1 VSRDAL
7 TLATTRTRI
16 TAALGRHDLGA
27 ARAALSQLR
36 DLYAGAQGPPR
47 AMAAAFAE
55 LGDFSSMA
63 EDYPAALV
71 AYDRAIALQPDQ
83 ARYWFNR
90 AAVRRFVGELELAER
105 DYDAALKL
113 DPADAQAWLNRSDLR
128 AQSPERNHVP
138 DLEAALAA
146 GAQDWR
152 FRVPLRYALAKEY
165 EDLGDF
171 AKSWSHLHAGAQL
184 RRQFLQYDPQVDL
197 DTVEW
202 LRAAFAS
209 EPDAWVPQ
217 TTAGPQ
223 PIFIVGLP
231 RTGSTL
237 VDRILGSHSGVYS
250 AGELTDFGATVIAHA
265 RAKLRGSRGAVAAPT
280 RKELVMASAQLDF
293 AALGADYM
301 RRVRPRLPRQATA
314 PRNFTD
320 KLPLNYLYCG
330 LIARALPAARIVH
343 VTRHPMAVCYA
354 MYKVLFDQGYPFSYD
369 LAEVA
374 DYYIGY
380 RQLMAHWQATLPGR
394 IYPIAYEDLVRDP
407 RSQSQAL
414 LAALALP
421 WQDQCLQS
429 HQNAAP
435 VATASASQVR
445 RPIYSSSI
453 ALWRRYESQLAPVS
467 ARLSAAG
474 IAWDL

>member
-7 TLATTRTRI
+7 TLAAARTRI
-16 TAALGRHDLGA
+16 TAALNRHDLGA
-27 ARAALSQLR
+27 ARVALTRLR
-36 DLYAGAQGPPR
+36 ELYVGAQGPPL

-63 EDYPAALV
+63 DDYRTALL
-71 AYDRAIALQPDQ
+71 AYDRAIALQPDT

-90 AAVRRFVGELELAER
+90 AAVRRFLGELELAER
-105 DYDAALKL
+105 DYDTALKL
-113 DPADAQAWLNRSDLR
+113 DPADAQAWLNRSELR
-128 AQSPERNHVP
+128 TQSRQCNHVS
-138 DLEAALAA
+138 DLEAALAS
-146 GAQDWR
+146 GSQDWR

-165 EDLGDF
+165 EDLGEF
-171 AKSWSHLHAGAQL
+171 AKSWSHLHAAAQL
-184 RRQFLQYDPQVDL
+184 RRRFLQYDPQVDL

-209 EPDAWVPQ
+209 EPAALTPK
-217 TTAGPQ
+217 TTSGPQ

-237 VDRILGSHSGVYS
+237 VDRILGSHGDVYS

-265 RAKLRGSRGAVAAPT
+265 RAKLSGTAVASAPPT
-280 RKELVMASAQLDF
+280 RKDLVMASAQLDF

-301 RRVRPRLPRQATA
+301 RRVQPRLPQPAAALQR
-314 PRNFTD
+314 FTD

-330 LIARALPAARIVH
+330 LIARALPGARLVH
-343 VTRHPMAVCYA
+343 VTRHPLAVCHA

-369 LAEVA
+369 LGEIA

-394 IYPIAYEDLVRDP
+394 IHQIAYEDLVRDP
-407 RSQSQAL
+407 EGQSRAL
-414 LAALALP
+414 LAALELP

-429 HQNAAP
+429 HQNPAP
-435 VATASASQVR
+435 VATASAAQVR
-445 RPIYSSSI
+445 RPIYSSSL
-453 ALWRRYESQLAPVS
+453 ALWRHYESQLAPVS

-474 IAWDL
+474 IEWDL